1 MRASTR
7 GRLLHRATV
16 GGVALLVGGPA
27 LVAARA
33 AAAGGDAERVRTAL
47 ALSHIQARLYS
58 QAGRAE
64 ALRPDLLFFARVA
77 AGHEEEHVAA
87 LSALAG
93 PAGDPP
99 RPDLWQVAADD
110 AAFAH
115 MAVRLEDLTV
125 RALNGIAGDLSPE
138 ALGATSRI
146 ASVDARHAAWVRGL
160 VGVTPSHHV
169 FDRGRTR
176 DEVAAVLAEAGL
188 DPGLVP

>member
-1 MRASTR
+1 MTRLTR

-16 GGVALLVGGPA
+16 GGLALLATGPA
-27 LVAARA
+27 LGAGRA
-33 AAAGGDAERVRTAL
+33 AAAGTDAGRIRTAL

-58 QAGRAE
+58 QAARAE

-87 LSALAG
+87 LAALAG
-93 PAGDPP
+93 AAGDPP

-125 RALNGIAGDLSPE
+125 RALNAIAGDLGPE
-138 ALGATSRI
+138 ALAATSRI
-146 ASVDARHAAWVRGL
+146 ASVDARHAAWARGL

-176 DEVAAVLAEAGL
+176 DEVTAALTEAGL
-188 DPGLVP
+188 DPDLVP

>member
-1 MRASTR
+1 MRTLSR
-7 GRLLHRATV
+7 GQVLRRAAV
-16 GGVALLVGGPA
+16 GGAALLAGAPA
-27 LVAARA
+27 L
-33 AAAGGDAERVRTAL
+33 AAGRPAASGDDAGLVRTAL
-47 ALSHIQARLYS
+47 ALAHIQARLYS

-64 ALRPDLLFFARVA
+64 VLRPDLLFFARVA
-77 AGHEEEHVAA
+77 ADHEEEHVAA

-125 RALNGIAGDLSPE
+125 RALNGVAAGLSPA
-138 ALGATSRI
+138 ALEVTSRI
-146 ASVDARHAAWVRGL
+146 ASVDARHAAWIRGL

-176 DEVAAVLAEAGL
+176 DEVTAVLAEAGL